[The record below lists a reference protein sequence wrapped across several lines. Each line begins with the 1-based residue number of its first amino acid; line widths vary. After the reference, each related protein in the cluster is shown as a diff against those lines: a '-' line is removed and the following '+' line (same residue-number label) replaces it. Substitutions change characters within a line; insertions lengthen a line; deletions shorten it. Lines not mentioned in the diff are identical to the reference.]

1 MWKNVE
7 EKKNIFVRLCFIQNS
22 SPNYH
27 EIHHYA
33 YY

>member
-7 EKKNIFVRLCFIQNS
+7 QQKIFVRLCFIQNS